1 MGSILL
7 LRLDSSK
14 DVWKGIAGKTMKD
27 FPGSDRLFEGQLDS
41 APVLLL
47 SLVSDSSHKCGAWSL
62 PRGQAEWPGGVTFC
76 GSPWLFGTEESE
88 ALEMS
93 TLACFPAGRPCPAW
107 IPRQPATTRTT
118 TGAGRGW
125 WLPVPPRIH
134 MSWSPSCPRS
144 PKMHPCPWG
153 TSRS

>member
-14 DVWKGIAGKTMKD
+14 DVWKGIVGKMMKD
-27 FPGSDRLFEGQLDS
+27 FPGSDRLFEGELDS
-41 APVLLL
+41 AQILLL
-47 SLVSDSSHKCGAWSL
+47 SDSSHESGAWSL
-62 PRGQAEWPGGVTFC
+62 PREQAEWPGGVTFS
-76 GSPWLFGTEESE
+76 GSLWLFGTEEGE

-93 TLACFPAGRPCPAW
+93 TPACFPAGRPCLAW

-118 TGAGRGW
+118 TGAGKGW
-125 WLPVPPRIH
+125 RLPVPPRIH
-134 MSWSPSCPRS
+134 MSWSPSCLRS
-144 PKMHPCPWG
+144 LKMHPCPWG